1 MPEGK
6 NHNDTNIEI
15 IRAEIEPEV
24 PPPKKRQTYYIRV
37 ELIEKLRAYAYWER
51 KNISEVINMALDQFF
66 SNLEVKKIPRQKD
79 NHKSTT

>member
-1 MPEGK
+1 MSEGK
-6 NHNDTNIEI
+6 NLNSTDIEI

-66 SNLEVKKIPRQKD
+66 SNLEVKKIP
-79 NHKSTT
+79 KSQ